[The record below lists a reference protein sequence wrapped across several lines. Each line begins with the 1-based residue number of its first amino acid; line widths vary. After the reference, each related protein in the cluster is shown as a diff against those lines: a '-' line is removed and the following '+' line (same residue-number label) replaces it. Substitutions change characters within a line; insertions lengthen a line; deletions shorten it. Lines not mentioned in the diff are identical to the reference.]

1 MNHILLQSI
10 PEYDR
15 VIYCSTR
22 FDNWHRSWIVF
33 KYLILYDDD
42 LRQNLEIWWISQ
54 RSAEVLDISVIPSVK
69 NNHKAMQHL
78 YSEFKKNIGNA
89 SIQKFSQ

>member
-42 LRQNLEIWWISQ
+42 LRQNLEI
-54 RSAEVLDISVIPSVK
+54 
-69 NNHKAMQHL
+69 
-78 YSEFKKNIGNA
+78 
-89 SIQKFSQ
+89 